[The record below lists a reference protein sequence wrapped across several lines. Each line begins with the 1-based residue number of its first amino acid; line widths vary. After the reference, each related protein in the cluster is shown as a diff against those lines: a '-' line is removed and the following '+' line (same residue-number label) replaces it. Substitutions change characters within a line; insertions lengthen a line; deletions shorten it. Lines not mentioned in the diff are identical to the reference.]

1 MAGVWKRDG
10 TVAVTNGS
18 KKVTG
23 TGTTFADAKNGVAKG
38 HLFCMTTGTTVD
50 LYEVDY
56 VVSNTEL
63 HLVQAFRG
71 TTGTGKT
78 YEIITTFSDSIPEFA
93 RKLNASLSYY
103 QGQSDMVQQLFT
115 SDAAEITVTAPD
127 GTTHKLIPW
136 KRVTSEGE
144 GQAARAKVEA
154 DRSRDEA
161 NRAKDEA
168 DRAAGIV
175 AAAALPLPDVWAPLS
190 DSLRLITGYGRDV
203 LVGSDVVA
211 RMVNFSRNS
220 TATYI
225 GKDGQLKT
233 AAANEPRFEREG
245 LLIEGQSTNLVP
257 WSSGYNGETPAWS
270 ATNYSMS
277 KRPDGVLI
285 TPAAGVAEKCVKL
298 GDNLFPDL
306 PDRPLSMTVEVKGN
320 GYDMIVLGFMGTYI
334 SASDNG
340 IGVSLLDGTVKQTNH
355 GLTVTRF
362 EPLPDGFVR
371 ITVSTPS
378 YTSREGAWSSAIV
391 GCGSMSAPYKAYSA
405 HDADGIK
412 GVIVRNVQ
420 LEALP
425 FASSYIPTSGAAVTR
440 APDTCWLPSQQNLV
454 PVVGGPDGA
463 PLTIACEVN
472 ALPGTVG
479 GSESRT
485 VVDIGAGSSAISL
498 NSSGVDLHVRV
509 FNGPSAITPL
519 VGGKALGLVR
529 QSEVVACSNKNVIAK
544 TASTTTVLVPT
555 TRPLRIGYWSP
566 PDSGVGDANIR
577 NLWGH
582 VRNLRIWRRNLT
594 DDQIKVVA

>member
-71 TTGTGKT
+71 ATGTGKA

-103 QGQSDMVQQLFT
+103 QSQSDMVQQLFT

-154 DRSRDEA
+154 DRAKTEA
-161 NRAKDEA
+161 DRSGTEA

-175 AAAALPLPDVWAPLS
+175 ALAALPLPDVWAPLS

-233 AAANEPRFEREG
+233 AAANEPRFEKEG
-245 LLIEGQSTNLVP
+245 LLIEGQSSNVVKVSSNRVWGNGFSGGATLSLVDSTDQMTSALCP
-257 WSSGYNGETPAWS
+257 KILRVGAEARYGIYLPSEISSPVTVGTVYTLTMRMRRLDAELGAISMNGASGVKNSANAPA
-270 ATNYSMS
+270 
-277 KRPDGVLI
+277 GVWTTRTITFTADVTAVWPI
-285 TPAAGVAEKCVKL
+285 TPQGEYEYA
-298 GDNLFPDL
+298 
-306 PDRPLSMTVEVKGN
+306 
-320 GYDMIVLGFMGTYI
+320 YI
-334 SASDNG
+334 
-340 IGVSLLDGTVKQTNH
+340 
-355 GLTVTRF
+355 
-362 EPLPDGFVR
+362 
-371 ITVSTPS
+371 
-378 YTSREGAWSSAIV
+378 
-391 GCGSMSAPYKAYSA
+391 
-405 HDADGIK
+405 
-412 GVIVRNVQ
+412 Q

-425 FASSYIPTSGAAVTR
+425 FASSYIPTNGAAVTR
-440 APDTCWLPSQQNLV
+440 AADEWNIPNRINCGPNPALPMSVAVNFTCMGYVSFNNIFVAGDRQLMVYAGTNKLRVEQGGYSAIDITSNAVGYGGAQNKLRAACS
-454 PVVGGPDGA
+454 DSR
-463 PLTIACEVN
+463 IACLLNGIMTERSGGI
-472 ALPGTVG
+472 PIVG
-479 GSESRT
+479 NGF
-485 VVDIGAGSSAISL
+485 DYFGSS
-498 NSSGVDLHVRV
+498 
-509 FNGPSAITPL
+509 
-519 VGGKALGLVR
+519 K
-529 QSEVVACSNKNVIAK
+529 
-544 TASTTTVLVPT
+544 
-555 TRPLRIGYWSP
+555 LRNQFGH
-566 PDSGVGDANIR
+566 IR
-577 NLWGH
+577 D
-582 VRNLRIWRRNLT
+582 LRIWRIALT
-594 DDQIKVVA
+594 NDQLKAIA